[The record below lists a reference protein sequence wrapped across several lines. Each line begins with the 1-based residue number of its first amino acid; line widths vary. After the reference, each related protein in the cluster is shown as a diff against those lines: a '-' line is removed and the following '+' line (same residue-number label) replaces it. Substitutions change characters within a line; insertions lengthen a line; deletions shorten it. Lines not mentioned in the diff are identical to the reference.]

1 MNSDFFASY
10 NIYGDNMKW
19 YEIIRNL
26 REDKDLTQ
34 TDVAKILGVSQRVYS
49 NYECGQVEISLDS
62 LMKLADYY
70 GVSMDYILGRS
81 KYKGKRDA

>member
-1 MNSDFFASY
+1 
-10 NIYGDNMKW
+10 MKW

-34 TDVAKILGVSQRVYS
+34 KQIADILGVSQRVYS

-62 LMKLADYY
+62 LMKLADFYN
-70 GVSMDYILGRS
+70 VSMDYIFGRTD
-81 KYKGKRDA
+81 KKR

>member
-1 MNSDFFASY
+1 
-10 NIYGDNMKW
+10 MKW

-34 TDVAKILGVSQRVYS
+34 TDIAKILGVSQRVYS

-62 LMKLADYY
+62 LMKLADFYK
-70 GVSMDYILGRS
+70 VSVDYLLGRT
-81 KYKGKRDA
+81 KKKR